1 MMSNKT
7 YAILVALFV
16 FFFVILLLTT
26 IYILV
31 SSRSTDTNNENS
43 TEVIVAEQDQQIRP
57 SLDPVYPTGTT
68 GFQQLGTLSSVDTSE
83 NIILPL
89 YGRKMFK
96 DRWTYYTT
104 SDGEKNLRIEVMY
117 ANRGCMTDRIGCD
130 MIGDGD
136 IVSVPAYND
145 KEFKVLLYNYA
156 PPF

>member
-1 MMSNKT
+1 MSNKT

-31 SSRSTDTNNENS
+31 TSKSTSNN
-43 TEVIVAEQDQQIRP
+43 TTKVDVAVSEQDQQVRP
-57 SLDPVYPTGTT
+57 TLDPVYPTGTT
-68 GFQQLGTLSSVDTSE
+68 GFQQLGTLSSVDTTE

-104 SDGEKNLRIEVMY
+104 SDGEKNLRIEVTY
-117 ANRGCMTDRIGCD
+117 ENRGCMTDRIGCD

-136 IVSVPAYND
+136 IVSVPAYNN